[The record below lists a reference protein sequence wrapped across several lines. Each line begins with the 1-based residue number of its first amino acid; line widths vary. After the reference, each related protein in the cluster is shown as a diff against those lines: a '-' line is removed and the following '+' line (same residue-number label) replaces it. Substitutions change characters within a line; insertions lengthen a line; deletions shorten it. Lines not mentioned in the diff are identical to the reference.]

1 VSEEPDKFST
11 MMFDDASSF
20 VAMIPNA
27 PSERVGRAAFVPG
40 ARRKHRW
47 SPRDENRAF
56 IPGESEEKKKKKK
69 KKKKS

>member
-1 VSEEPDKFST
+1 VVLSQQFFFSSK

-27 PSERVGRAAFVPG
+27 PSERVGRAAFVQG

-47 SPRDENRAF
+47 SPRDENKAF
-56 IPGESEEKKKKKK
+56 IPGMLQKVNF
-69 KKKKS
+69 